1 MILYKQEICDKDNG
15 DCLRAC
21 IATVLQIPIKSLP
34 NFHTDRFFLDW
45 MKLLGNF
52 GIELGYGKSCWIEG
66 YWIASVPSKNFKG
79 VKHCI
84 VMKGQLVFFDP
95 SPKKKYKRGMN
106 LLLLSHSFFV
116 EGGYTFIISDIEK
129 MSNLFTATN

>member
-1 MILYKQEICDKDNG
+1 MILYKQEICDKDKG

-34 NFHTDRFFLDW
+34 NFHTNRFFLDW

-52 GIELGYGKSCWIEG
+52 GIELRYGKSCWIQG

-79 VKHCI
+79 VKHSI

-95 SPKKKYKRGMN
+95 SPKKKYKVGMN
-106 LLLLSHSFFV
+106 LLLSHSFFV
-116 EGGYTFIISDIEK
+116 EGGYTFIIGDIEK
-129 MSNLFTATN
+129 ISNLFTATN